1 MAEQQKSPFARVQNG
16 YDPKQV
22 AAFAAEALSWKRELV
37 ALRSEVSAAAKL
49 VERYESVIGSI
60 EDVEREAAGLVDD
73 AERRAAGLIEDAEE
87 RASKIVAE
95 AEDEAARILE
105 MAENQISAIPVTEL
119 VESQPEPPHETEPG
133 DSQPVVG
140 EGWLTPEPSTQEIP
154 DVVDQIFEPIEEVG
168 LSETDL
174 SLERRAAGAA
184 NLWKRRG
191 VVAPSE

>member
-1 MAEQQKSPFARVQNG
+1 MVEQKTSPFARVENG

-22 AAFAAEALSWKRELV
+22 AAFAAEALNWKKEIA

-60 EDVEREAAGLVDD
+60 EDVEREAARIVDD
-73 AERRAAGLIEDAEE
+73 AERRAAGLIEDAEV

-105 MAENQISAIPVTEL
+105 MAENRAGTNPEPEPAETRPEPNPGALPVGD
-119 VESQPEPPHETEPG
+119 QPE
-133 DSQPVVG
+133 VVD
-140 EGWLTPEPSTQEIP
+140 GWLTPDEAPEETS
-154 DVVDQIFEPIEEVG
+154 DVVEQIFEPIEETAPT
-168 LSETDL
+168 ETDT

-191 VVAPSE
+191 SVAPSE

>member
-1 MAEQQKSPFARVQNG
+1 MAEQQKSPFARVANG

-22 AAFAAEALSWKRELV
+22 AAFAAEALSWKKELA
-37 ALRSEVSAAAKL
+37 ALRSEVVAAAKL

-60 EDVEREAAGLVDD
+60 EDVEREAAELVED
-73 AERRAAGLIEDAEE
+73 AERRAAALIEEAEV
-87 RASKIVAE
+87 RSSKLVEE

-105 MAENQISAIPVTEL
+105 MAHNRVDDNPAVEHPAVAESSFDEPVDDRT
-119 VESQPEPPHETEPG
+119 QDG
-133 DSQPVVG
+133 D
-140 EGWLTPEPSTQEIP
+140 GWLNPDQSAEDIP
-154 DVVDQIFEPIEEVG
+154 DVVEQIFEPVDQVEPA
-168 LSETDL
+168 ETDL